1 MSISVEALCKPISEE
16 LPSGENLE
24 YDPEY
29 LEMENLFQEKGES
42 SIEVEGQED
51 SGPDWKGV
59 QRLANSLA
67 KRTRDLHVQVYATI
81 ASIHTGGIP
90 DFRDNL
96 KVLLVYLREF
106 WDTVHPQLDPD
117 DDNDPMLRLNTMQML
132 NDFNLITKA
141 LDQVKLV
148 ELKGMGKFGV
158 REIELSQGK
167 VSPSGDEEVTDLN
180 IIREA
185 FNQSGGEFFDSLV
198 EATAESIQL
207 LSDMDAAWKEMAND
221 PQGLLYD
228 NATSSLK
235 KVSQILFEF
244 APSGST
250 AVQEAQVEE
259 SGSAGG
265 GGASGPA
272 VAVSGT
278 VNSRADVVRLL
289 DNICEYYERNEPSSP
304 MPVLLRRARGLVEK
318 SFMEIL
324 EDMVPDGLSQAKVVA
339 GIKDDGY

>member
-1 MSISVEALCKPISEE
+1 MSIPVEALCQPISEE

-29 LEMENLFQEKGES
+29 LEMENLFQAKGES
-42 SIEVEGQED
+42 SIEVEGED
-51 SGPDWKGV
+51 ESGPDWKGV
-59 QRLANSLA
+59 ERLAGSLA

-81 ASIHTGGIP
+81 ASIHTGGII

-96 KVLLVYLREF
+96 KVLLVYLGDF

-132 NDFNLITKA
+132 NDFTLITRA

-158 REIELSQGK
+158 REIELAQGK
-167 VSPSGDEEVTDLN
+167 VNPKADEEVTDLN

-185 FNQSGGEFFDSLV
+185 FSQSGGEYIDSLI

-207 LSDMDAAWKEMAND
+207 FSDMDATWKEKADD

-228 NATSSLK
+228 NATASLK

-244 APSGST
+244 APSDST
-250 AVQEAQVEE
+250 SVQEAQAEE
-259 SGSAGG
+259 SGSEGSGG
-265 GGASGPA
+265 SAGPA
-272 VAVSGT
+272 LSVSGA
-278 VNSRADVVRLL
+278 VNSRADVVRML
-289 DNICEYYERNEPSSP
+289 DIICEYYDRNEPSSP
-304 MPVLLRRARGLVEK
+304 LPVLLRRARGLVEK

-324 EDMVPDGLSQAKVVA
+324 EDMVPDGVSQAKVVA

>member
-1 MSISVEALCKPISEE
+1 MSISVEALCQPISEE

-29 LEMENLFQEKGES
+29 LEMENLFQAKGES
-42 SIEVEGQED
+42 SIEVEGEEET
-51 SGPDWKGV
+51 GPDWKGV
-59 QRLANSLA
+59 QGLATSLS
-67 KRTRDLHVQVYATI
+67 KRTRDLHVQVYSTI
-81 ASIHTGGIP
+81 ASIHTGGIL

-96 KVLLVYLREF
+96 KVLFVYLSEF
-106 WDTVHPQLDPD
+106 WDTVHPQLDPE

-132 NDFNLITKA
+132 NDFNLMTSA

-158 REIELSQGK
+158 REIELAQGK
-167 VSPSGDEEVTDLN
+167 VTHREGEEVTDLN

-185 FNQSGGEFFDSLV
+185 FSQAGGEYVDSLI

-207 LSDMDAAWKEMAND
+207 FSDLDAAWKEKADD

-228 NATSSLK
+228 NVTSSLK

-244 APSGST
+244 APSDS
-250 AVQEAQVEE
+250 ASVQEGRAEE
-259 SGSAGG
+259 SGSAGDG
-265 GGASGPA
+265 GSAGPA
-272 VAVSGT
+272 VSVSGT

-304 MPVLLRRARGLVEK
+304 MPVLLRRAQSLVEK